1 MDLTG
6 KVAIVTGSGQGL
18 GLAYARALAE
28 AGAAVVV
35 NDVAEDRAEKAAA
48 EIAEA
53 GGRALAV
60 PVAVGTTEAAQTLV
74 DHAVDTFGRLD
85 AIVTNA
91 GILRDKVLWNMSD
104 DDFDA
109 VIHVHLRGTFTC
121 VREAVKHFRAAGHG
135 GRVVLAGSPAGQRGN
150 FGQTNYAAAKA
161 GIAAMARTWAMECAK
176 AGITVN
182 AVIPNAATAMTETIP
197 FLAPYVQELKQGEP
211 IPSVV
216 RRAASFGG
224 PEDVAGLIV
233 FLASDESAG
242 ITGQCIGI
250 GGDRLSLW
258 SHPSEIRSAFLDGG
272 WTAEAIAEAFD
283 SSIGEQLETYGIP
296 LPKIPTT
303 QKKPA

>member
-18 GLAYARALAE
+18 GLAYAKALADV
-28 AGAAVVV
+28 GAAVVV

-74 DHAVDTFGRLD
+74 GHAVDTFGRLD
-85 AIVTNA
+85 VIVTNA

-176 AGITVN
+176 AGVTVN

-197 FLAPYVQELKQGEP
+197 FLAPYVEGMKQGEP
-211 IPSVV
+211 IPSIV

>member
-6 KVAIVTGSGQGL
+6 KAAIVTGSGQGL
-18 GLAYARALAE
+18 GLAYARALAD
-28 AGAAVVV
+28 AGASVVI

-53 GGRALAV
+53 GGRAVAV

-74 DHAVDTFGRLD
+74 GRAVDAFGRLD

-121 VREAVKHFRAAGHG
+121 VREAVKHFREAGHG

-176 AGITVN
+176 AGVTVN

-197 FLAPYVQELKQGEP
+197 FLAPYVEGMKQGEP

-242 ITGQCIGI
+242 TTGQCIGI

-272 WTAEAIAEAFD
+272 WTADAIAEAFD

-303 QKKPA
+303 QKRPA